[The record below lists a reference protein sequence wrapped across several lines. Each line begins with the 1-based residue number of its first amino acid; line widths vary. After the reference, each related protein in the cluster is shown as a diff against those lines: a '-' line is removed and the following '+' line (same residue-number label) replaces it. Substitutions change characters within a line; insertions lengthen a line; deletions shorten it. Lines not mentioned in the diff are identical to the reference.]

1 VVGFGGDVAKLRLDL
16 QQKIDQ
22 DLEEERFMA
31 GWGDDPVMGQLIE
44 AVADGWK
51 PVELREERD
60 STGTAFDVV
69 TAEKEGERREFRSD
83 HLAFHR
89 YVEGLMEDFGLTYS

>member
-1 VVGFGGDVAKLRLDL
+1 
-16 QQKIDQ
+16 
-22 DLEEERFMA
+22 MA

-44 AVADGWK
+44 AVADGWT
-51 PVELREERD
+51 PVGLREERD

-69 TAEKEGERREFRSD
+69 TVEKEGESREFRSD

-89 YVEGLMEDFGLTYS
+89 YVEGLMEDYGIDYA

>member
-1 VVGFGGDVAKLRLDL
+1 
-16 QQKIDQ
+16 
-22 DLEEERFMA
+22 MA

-51 PVELREERD
+51 PAALREERD

-69 TAEKEGERREFRSD
+69 TVEKDEESREFKSD

-89 YVEGLMEDFGLTYS
+89 YVEGLMEDYGINYS

>member
-1 VVGFGGDVAKLRLDL
+1 
-16 QQKIDQ
+16 
-22 DLEEERFMA
+22 MA
-31 GWGDDPVMGQLIE
+31 GWGDDPVMAELIE

-51 PVELREERD
+51 PVTLREDREG
-60 STGTAFDVV
+60 STSYDVV

-89 YVEGLMEDFGLTYS
+89 YVEGLMEDFGLSYS